1 MVEGQCYGVALF
13 LWPAGA
19 AWGLITK
26 LEKTSKQTQD
36 FVLHFIVFACL
47 GEREARAGGSCLG
60 LITKLEKTS
69 KLYSLSNPVNWS

>member
-13 LWPAGA
+13 LWPVTPFRLGA
-19 AWGLITK
+19 HQRKI
-26 LEKTSKQTQD
+26 EKTSKQTQD

-60 LITKLEKTS
+60 THHEARKNKQALL
-69 KLYSLSNPVNWS
+69 PF

>member
-13 LWPAGA
+13 LWPASPGSLGA
-19 AWGLITK
+19 HQRK

-47 GEREARAGGSCLG
+47 GEREARAGVLGSTG
-60 LITKLEKTS
+60 NIQARKNKQA
-69 KLYSLSNPVNWS
+69 

>member
-1 MVEGQCYGVALF
+1 MVEGQRYGVALF
-13 LWPAGA
+13 LCPVTRRS

-47 GEREARAGGSCLG
+47 GEREARAGVLGSTG
-60 LITKLEKTS
+60 NIQARKNKQA
-69 KLYSLSNPVNWS
+69 

>member
-13 LWPAGA
+13 LWPAQRA

-47 GEREARAGGSCLG
+47 GEREARAGVLGSTG
-60 LITKLEKTS
+60 NIQARKNKQA
-69 KLYSLSNPVNWS
+69 

>member
-13 LWPAGA
+13 LWPAHP

-47 GEREARAGGSCLG
+47 GEREARAAVLG
-60 LITKLEKTS
+60 YTGNIQARKNKQALI
-69 KLYSLSNPVNWS
+69 PFPF

>member
-13 LWPAGA
+13 LWPAIPGSQGA
-19 AWGLITK
+19 HHMK

-47 GEREARAGGSCLG
+47 GEGEARAAVLGSTG
-60 LITKLEKTS
+60 NIQARKNKQALI
-69 KLYSLSNPVNWS
+69 PFPF